1 MPISSLNLAAPITN
15 IVIALVIMEYLELL
29 DDSTT
34 RRKVERGK
42 FLIQYGVL
50 ISIDLVYTY
59 YKYLIGRSV

>member
-1 MPISSLNLAAPITN
+1 MPICSLNLAAPITS

-50 ISIDLVYTY
+50 ISIDLVYIY